1 MRSNDGK
8 YLEKRGIFKLDGTR
22 NKTEELTVYDLK
34 YKRRMHENAVRLLS
48 CTIAYSFLNIQKAD
62 YSYMLCVAFQ

>member
-34 YKRRMHENAVRLLS
+34 YKRRMHETR
-48 CTIAYSFLNIQKAD
+48 
-62 YSYMLCVAFQ
+62 